1 MKKYI
6 ALLLVIALLV
16 CLTACKS
23 KQAGEP
29 EETASLADL
38 VPEAEA
44 AAQAEAESQAPAEE
58 AAQPEP
64 QPAAEAVITPEELVG
79 TWTLSPDN
87 DMDALEVVFPE
98 AAELGG
104 VMEIGMDGLMF
115 WYVGN
120 FGGAATFTVDG
131 DTLNAEIYPDASG
144 SPEPA
149 VFTVDG
155 DGNLVMDYRDATV
168 IWVLQ

>member
-6 ALLLVIALLV
+6 ALLLVLALLV

-23 KQAGEP
+23 KQAEEP

-64 QPAAEAVITPEELVG
+64 QPAEEPVVTPEELVG
-79 TWTLSPDN
+79 TWKLSGDN
-87 DMDALEVVFPE
+87 DMEALEAVFPE
-98 AAELGG
+98 AGELGG

-115 WYVGN
+115 WYIGT
-120 FGGAATFTVDG
+120 FGGAGNFTVD
-131 DTLNAEIYPDASG
+131 DNVLNVQIYPDTGA
-144 SPEPA
+144 PEPA
-149 VFTVDG
+149 VCTADFDADT
-155 DGNLVMDYRDATV
+155 LTMDYKGV
-168 IWVLQ
+168 SIVWVQD

>member
-1 MKKYI
+1 MKKLI
-6 ALLLVIALLV
+6 ALLLAIALIAS
-16 CLTACKS
+16 LTACKS
-23 KQAGEP
+23 KQTEADP
-29 EETASLADL
+29 ASDLAEAAEAA
-38 VPEAEA
+38 EAEA
-44 AAQAEAESQAPAEE
+44 QAETQEAEPAS
-58 AAQPEP
+58 EP
-64 QPAAEAVITPEELVG
+64 ASEPAAEGVTTPEALVG
-79 TWTLSPDN
+79 TWTLSEDN
-87 DMDALEVVFPE
+87 DLEALEAVYPDVGTI
-98 AAELGG
+98 GG
-104 VMEIGMDGLMF
+104 LMEIGMDGLMF

-155 DGNLVMDYRDATV
+155 DGNLIMDYRDATV